1 MAFPGIGP
9 LSDLS
14 SPMRPS
20 RGSLDGG
27 RGARQPGPLD
37 VAGGAGAADS
47 VELSGRSRRLGGS
60 PGGVTEDLRGL
71 SADVR
76 QISAAEAREALV
88 AAENLS
94 AIAAPDGALEAA
106 AEAMSGTP
114 RVGAPIPP
122 QSPGILSVGPQ
133 RVLQLLG
140 G

>member
-1 MAFPGIGP
+1 M
-9 LSDLS
+9 
-14 SPMRPS
+14 
-20 RGSLDGG
+20 
-27 RGARQPGPLD
+27 
-37 VAGGAGAADS
+37 
-47 VELSGRSRRLGGS
+47 
-60 PGGVTEDLRGL
+60 
-71 SADVR
+71 
-76 QISAAEAREALV
+76 